1 YDKEAQ
7 YPEVDGTYTPC
18 IAGSSFIYGVSI
30 KNQIE
35 ARRRIGYCPQFDAIF
50 DLLTA
55 YEHLKFYGTIKR
67 LRRKELEDQI
77 RVLLKALSLSKYK
90 NRRAGTY
97 SGGNKR
103 KLSAAIAMIGN
114 PPVVFFRYDVIC
126 PFFLIIII
134 INFVIC
140 FLENR

>member
-1 YDKEAQ
+1 MLTGDTH
-7 YPEVDGTYTPC
+7 PS
-18 IAGSSFIYGVSI
+18 AGNAFIYGVSI

-35 ARRRIGYCPQFDAIF
+35 ARRRIGYCPQFDTVF

-55 YEHLKFYGTIKR
+55 YEHLKFYGTVKG
-67 LRRKELEDQI
+67 LRGKELEDQI

-103 KLSAAIAMIGN
+103 KLSVAIAMIGN
-114 PPVVFFRYDVIC
+114 PPVVFLGMQFISFFFF
-126 PFFLIIII
+126 FFLPILHIFNLDI
-134 INFVIC
+134 FKKKKWWTQ
-140 FLENR
+140 